1 MRCSNKCE
9 FPFFV
14 EEKVFNQLKL
24 FRLRNESDKM
34 RVDIEELKKKGEQA
48 IKDIA
53 GLKVRKSNNQQR
65 G

>member
-1 MRCSNKCE
+1 
-9 FPFFV
+9 
-14 EEKVFNQLKL
+14 
-24 FRLRNESDKM
+24 M